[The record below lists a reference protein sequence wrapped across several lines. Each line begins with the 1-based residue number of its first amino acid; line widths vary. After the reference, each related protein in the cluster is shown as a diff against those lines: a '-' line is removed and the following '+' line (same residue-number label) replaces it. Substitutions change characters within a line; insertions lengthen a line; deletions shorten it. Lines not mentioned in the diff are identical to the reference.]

1 MTQGI
6 KKKKKAE
13 WTGNDYIL
21 FGMAAAGLLFLLV
34 FAYLPMFGIL
44 LAFKAGDYQLNIM
57 DAILTAP
64 WNGLDN
70 FKAFLID
77 PNFVNV
83 LLNTLVLNILML
95 LISFPMPILFALFLN
110 EMRFKKYKTTVQ
122 TLCNLPHFISWVV
135 FGGIILGMT
144 NPVTGIFNPL
154 LKVLGVKNVDAVN
167 LQSAGYFWAT
177 IIIAQII
184 KGTGWGAIVY
194 MAAISGLDAQLYEAA
209 EIDGANRWVK
219 MAKITLPSIAP
230 TITVY
235 LLLAISGILNNNFE
249 QFYSFQN
256 VLNLSRSEVLATY
269 VYKVG
274 LANRRYSYTAALG
287 LFKSLI
293 AIVLLLG
300 SNAISKKTTGRGL
313 W

>member
-1 MTQGI
+1 MTER
-6 KKKKKAE
+6 KKRKAE